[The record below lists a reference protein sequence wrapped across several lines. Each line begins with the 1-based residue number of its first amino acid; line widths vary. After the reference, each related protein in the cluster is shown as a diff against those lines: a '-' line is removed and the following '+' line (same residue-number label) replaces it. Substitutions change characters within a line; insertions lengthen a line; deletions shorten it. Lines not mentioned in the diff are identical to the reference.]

1 MSSLHYT
8 ETGRTTGDVEAK
20 YLFFCLFCR
29 LMRKQAD
36 QSGAT
41 REEIRSDRVKE
52 NKVCLPV
59 FLTLLSTLYSHHAP
73 LCGLWIRF
81 ISPVIWKKPSLVAMV
96 NDLYTVNCN
105 FLQLLIKWL
114 RLLGQISTFLTL
126 IYLSR
131 RNLLNTRDFF
141 PSSTFKVIIQ

>member
-73 LCGLWIRF
+73 LCLKR
-81 ISPVIWKKPSLVAMV
+81 
-96 NDLYTVNCN
+96 TVDKVH
-105 FLQLLIKWL
+105 FTSYLEE
-114 RLLGQISTFLTL
+114 TFSCS
-126 IYLSR
+126 YGE
-131 RNLLNTRDFF
+131 
-141 PSSTFKVIIQ
+141 

>member
-8 ETGRTTGDVEAK
+8 ETGRTTGDVETK
-20 YLFFCLFCR
+20 HLFFCLFSR

-59 FLTLLSTLYSHHAP
+59 FLT
-73 LCGLWIRF
+73 
-81 ISPVIWKKPSLVAMV
+81 
-96 NDLYTVNCN
+96 
-105 FLQLLIKWL
+105 
-114 RLLGQISTFLTL
+114 
-126 IYLSR
+126 
-131 RNLLNTRDFF
+131 FF
-141 PSSTFKVIIQ
+141 EHIIQSSWFIMS